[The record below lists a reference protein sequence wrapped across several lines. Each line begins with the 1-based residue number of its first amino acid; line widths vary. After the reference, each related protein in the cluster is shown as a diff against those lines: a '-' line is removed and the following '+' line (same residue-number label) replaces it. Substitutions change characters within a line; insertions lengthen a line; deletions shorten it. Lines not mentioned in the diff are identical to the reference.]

1 MRAARPRRQIASAS
15 RALAQGQQVEIQHQL
30 QVAEGVLKLGVA
42 VLPKPQADAPQGRAA
57 GARPRFLSSARFREN
72 GKESG

>member
-1 MRAARPRRQIASAS
+1 MRAARARRQIASAS
-15 RALAQGQQVEIQHQL
+15 RALAQGQQGEIQHQL

-57 GARPRFLSSARFREN
+57 GARYGS
-72 GKESG
+72 